1 MGCTGLV
8 RAKFTPPGAPE
19 RAAHTLRAIPLG
31 GNAMKRFNLKPQT
44 FGFLV
49 GTRAALAFG
58 LGLLASSRIPEGR
71 RKRIGLALLGI
82 GVATTVPAVRMLRRS
97 RTSL

>member
-1 MGCTGLV
+1 
-8 RAKFTPPGAPE
+8 
-19 RAAHTLRAIPLG
+19 
-31 GNAMKRFNLKPQT
+31 MKRFNLKPQT

-58 LGLLASSRIPEGR
+58 LGLLAASRIPEGR

-82 GVATTVPAVRMLRRS
+82 GAATTVPAIRMLRRS
-97 RTSL
+97 RTPEPEPASPPFNGIHTEFNGAHSEFGFARPR